1 MKPLISVIVP
11 VFNVA
16 EFLDDCIKSLL
27 NQSYENFE
35 ILLIDDGSG
44 DKSLEICQNYAKK
57 EPKIRVFSKQN
68 GGQGSARNLGLDNAK
83 GEFICFVDSDD
94 ILASGFLDKTFEIL
108 KQNNVKMAMCAYAPF
123 VDASEISNVESVKSE
138 VKILNDKEIFKEIF
152 LANPAFGTAVWRNL
166 YHKSIFEK
174 LRFPQNQ
181 IYEDVAIA
189 FEIFNNAEKA
199 AFCNEILYFYRLRA
213 GSTTNSFSKRHLQAE
228 ISVKN
233 FCEKVVKKYPDLK
246 KLANFA
252 ICDSMTSISIM
263 ILKDGAKEFYPK
275 ITEFLPFLRENFI
288 NILKQKNYSKIKKIE
303 MILLSISPKMLNSAL
318 KFYQRLRN

>member
-44 DKSLEICQNYAKK
+44 DKSLEICQNFAKK

-68 GGQGSARNLGLDNAK
+68 GGQGSARHLGLDNAK

-123 VDASEISNVESVKSE
+123 VDASEI
-138 VKILNDKEIFKEIF
+138 
-152 LANPAFGTAVWRNL
+152 
-166 YHKSIFEK
+166 
-174 LRFPQNQ
+174 
-181 IYEDVAIA
+181 
-189 FEIFNNAEKA
+189 
-199 AFCNEILYFYRLRA
+199 
-213 GSTTNSFSKRHLQAE
+213 
-228 ISVKN
+228 
-233 FCEKVVKKYPDLK
+233 
-246 KLANFA
+246 
-252 ICDSMTSISIM
+252 
-263 ILKDGAKEFYPK
+263 
-275 ITEFLPFLRENFI
+275 
-288 NILKQKNYSKIKKIE
+288 
-303 MILLSISPKMLNSAL
+303 
-318 KFYQRLRN
+318 